1 VTHGHSAKED
11 DAQADDAEVDRPQD
25 VVAEAFDGGQE
36 GGRDAEAE
44 DDREVARRQEG
55 SGDAQAEGNV
65 AQVHSAQADDRSP
78 EADDPEV
85 HVAQA
90 DHRQANHGGP
100 QAEEA
105 DHRSEVL
112 DQAHHREAQVAPRAR
127 SSTEGGHV
135 GPPPRILGLRVTE
148 GAA

>member
-44 DDREVARRQEG
+44 DGREVARRQEG
-55 SGDAQAEGNV
+55 SDDAEAEGNV
-65 AQVHSAQADDRSP
+65 AQVHSAQADHRGP
-78 EADDPEV
+78 EANDPEV

-90 DHRQANHGGP
+90 DHRQADHGGP

-112 DQAHHREAQVAPRAR
+112 DQARHREAHVVSRFVHRRRGATSAPLRA
-127 SSTEGGHV
+127 SFV
-135 GPPPRILGLRVTE
+135 
-148 GAA
+148 

>member
-44 DDREVARRQEG
+44 DECEVARCQEG
-55 SGDAQAEGNV
+55 SDDTQAEGNV
-65 AQVHSAQADDRSP
+65 AQVHSAQADLRCP
-78 EADDPEV
+78 EAEHGPEV

-112 DQAHHREAQVAPRAR
+112 DQAHHREAQVAWRFIHHRRGAISAPLRA
-127 SSTEGGHV
+127 SCV
-135 GPPPRILGLRVTE
+135 
-148 GAA
+148 